1 MQALFITK
9 ISPLNITFSIL
20 LSILSSFFRNKWGVW
35 NTNDLGFFFFF
46 FVKHISEVVT
56 GYWF

>member
-20 LSILSSFFRNKWGVW
+20 LSILSSFFRIKWGLEYKRPRV
-35 NTNDLGFFFFF
+35 FFFF